1 MNLARKWGGRPSRLL
16 VEEHTAGGSRRHRG
30 KADMIDNDQQGVLW
44 IRGSFKGA
52 AAKALKL
59 KASAGDMQ
67 KPPQLLNPYFKV
79 SRRDSTTFYVSHV
92 LHSNRAT
99 AFSL

>member
-1 MNLARKWGGRPSRLL
+1 
-16 VEEHTAGGSRRHRG
+16 
-30 KADMIDNDQQGVLW
+30 MIDNDQQGVLW

-79 SRRDSTTFYVSHV
+79 SRRDSTTFYVSHA
-92 LHSNRAT
+92 LHSNRVVAGH
-99 AFSL
+99 